1 MAYAVDD
8 VFEPPQQQ
16 QVLQQMT
23 PQQQQALQHQQA
35 LHQQQILQQQGLHH
49 QQALQQQALHQQQ
62 QALLQQALPPLPEP
76 TDEEMDYLMNSP
88 PRKSPS
94 PRIVKDVVMSEDPES
109 PGYKFFKWALKR
121 QKDFNAPP
129 TAMFDQGLWR
139 EFLNSRVGKGG
150 LFPEPSKYEEEE
162 EELVLSPLTKKKDML
177 QKLEQLTIEYND
189 AYEKTQAM
197 LDYYKK
203 SRDDYY
209 KRTFQQQAVAR
220 KRRASLE
227 SGLVEGNAKRLR
239 NQLNTYARRRS
250 DPETGMWHETVDDWW
265 KMVDRFEAA
274 KARNRRQKVYKGMER
289 AKIPDDPKLR
299 DSLHKVWQDSQR
311 AVREGA
317 MRKDHQQYYE
327 KQMQEA
333 IHESMR
339 EHGENIPKKK
349 E

>member
-1 MAYAVDD
+1 
-8 VFEPPQQQ
+8 
-16 QVLQQMT
+16 MT
-23 PQQQQALQHQQA
+23 PQQQQQA

-62 QALLQQALPPLPEP
+62 QALLQPALQQQQQPALQQQALPPLPEP
-76 TDEEMDYLMNSP
+76 TDEEMDYLLNSP

-162 EELVLSPLTKKKDML
+162 RVLSPLTKKKDML
-177 QKLEQLTIEYND
+177 QKLEQLKLSTPIADTDTLKKLEQMTIEYND

-220 KRRASLE
+220 KR
-227 SGLVEGNAKRLR
+227 
-239 NQLNTYARRRS
+239 
-250 DPETGMWHETVDDWW
+250 
-265 KMVDRFEAA
+265 
-274 KARNRRQKVYKGMER
+274 
-289 AKIPDDPKLR
+289 
-299 DSLHKVWQDSQR
+299 
-311 AVREGA
+311 
-317 MRKDHQQYYE
+317 
-327 KQMQEA
+327 
-333 IHESMR
+333 
-339 EHGENIPKKK
+339 
-349 E
+349 

>member
-1 MAYAVDD
+1 MT
-8 VFEPPQQQ
+8 PQQQ

-62 QALLQQALPPLPEP
+62 QALLQPALQQQQQPALQQQALPPLPEP
-76 TDEEMDYLMNSP
+76 TDEEMDYLLNSP
-88 PRKSPS
+88 PRKSPSPRLQKSPS

-150 LFPEPSKYEEEE
+150 LFPEPSKFEEEE

-177 QKLEQLTIEYND
+177 QKLEQLKLSTPVADTDTLAKLEQLTIEYND

-227 SGLVEGNAKRLR
+227 SGLVEGNAK
-239 NQLNTYARRRS
+239 
-250 DPETGMWHETVDDWW
+250 G
-265 KMVDRFEAA
+265 
-274 KARNRRQKVYKGMER
+274 
-289 AKIPDDPKLR
+289 
-299 DSLHKVWQDSQR
+299 
-311 AVREGA
+311 
-317 MRKDHQQYYE
+317 
-327 KQMQEA
+327 
-333 IHESMR
+333 
-339 EHGENIPKKK
+339 
-349 E
+349 

>member
-1 MAYAVDD
+1 MIFTMESTNTGPLRMRSPTKYQPPATPDVEMAYAADD

-62 QALLQQALPPLPEP
+62 QALSPLPEP
-76 TDEEMDYLMNSP
+76 TDEEMDYLLNSP

-162 EELVLSPLTKKKDML
+162 DERVLSPLTKKKDML
-177 QKLEQLTIEYND
+177 QKLEQLKLSTPIADTDTLAKLEQLTIEYND
-189 AYEKTQAM
+189 AYEKTQAV

-220 KRRASLE
+220 KRRA
-227 SGLVEGNAKRLR
+227 
-239 NQLNTYARRRS
+239 
-250 DPETGMWHETVDDWW
+250 
-265 KMVDRFEAA
+265 
-274 KARNRRQKVYKGMER
+274 
-289 AKIPDDPKLR
+289 
-299 DSLHKVWQDSQR
+299 
-311 AVREGA
+311 
-317 MRKDHQQYYE
+317 
-327 KQMQEA
+327 
-333 IHESMR
+333 
-339 EHGENIPKKK
+339 
-349 E
+349 

>member
-1 MAYAVDD
+1 
-8 VFEPPQQQ
+8 
-16 QVLQQMT
+16 MT
-23 PQQQQALQHQQA
+23 PQQQQQA

-62 QALLQQALPPLPEP
+62 QALLQPALQQQQQPALQQQALPPLPEP
-76 TDEEMDYLMNSP
+76 TDEEMDYLLNLP

-162 EELVLSPLTKKKDML
+162 DERVLSPLTKKKDML
-177 QKLEQLTIEYND
+177 QKLEQMTIEYND

-209 KRTFQQQAVAR
+209 KRTF
-220 KRRASLE
+220 
-227 SGLVEGNAKRLR
+227 
-239 NQLNTYARRRS
+239 
-250 DPETGMWHETVDDWW
+250 
-265 KMVDRFEAA
+265 
-274 KARNRRQKVYKGMER
+274 
-289 AKIPDDPKLR
+289 
-299 DSLHKVWQDSQR
+299 
-311 AVREGA
+311 
-317 MRKDHQQYYE
+317 
-327 KQMQEA
+327 
-333 IHESMR
+333 
-339 EHGENIPKKK
+339 
-349 E
+349 

>member
-1 MAYAVDD
+1 
-8 VFEPPQQQ
+8 
-16 QVLQQMT
+16 MT
-23 PQQQQALQHQQA
+23 PQQQQQA

-62 QALLQQALPPLPEP
+62 QALLQPALQQQQQPALQQQALPPLPEP
-76 TDEEMDYLMNSP
+76 TDEEMDYLLNLP

-139 EFLNSRVGKGG
+139 EFLNSRVGRGG
-150 LFPEPSKYEEEE
+150 LFPEPSKFEEED
-162 EELVLSPLTKKKDML
+162 ELVLSPLTKKKDML
-177 QKLEQLTIEYND
+177 QKLEQLKLSTPAADTDTLAKLEQLTIEYND

-239 NQLNTYARRRS
+239 NQLNTYARRR
-250 DPETGMWHETVDDWW
+250 
-265 KMVDRFEAA
+265 
-274 KARNRRQKVYKGMER
+274 
-289 AKIPDDPKLR
+289 
-299 DSLHKVWQDSQR
+299 
-311 AVREGA
+311 
-317 MRKDHQQYYE
+317 
-327 KQMQEA
+327 
-333 IHESMR
+333 
-339 EHGENIPKKK
+339 
-349 E
+349 

>member
-1 MAYAVDD
+1 
-8 VFEPPQQQ
+8 
-16 QVLQQMT
+16 MT
-23 PQQQQALQHQQA
+23 PQQQQQA

-62 QALLQQALPPLPEP
+62 QALLQPALQQQQQPALQQQALPPLPEP
-76 TDEEMDYLMNSP
+76 TDEEMDYLLNSP

-109 PGYKFFKWALKR
+109 PGYKFFKWAFKR

-150 LFPEPSKYEEEE
+150 LFPEPSKFEEEE

-177 QKLEQLTIEYND
+177 QKLEQMTIEYND

-209 KRTFQQQAVAR
+209 KRTF
-220 KRRASLE
+220 
-227 SGLVEGNAKRLR
+227 
-239 NQLNTYARRRS
+239 
-250 DPETGMWHETVDDWW
+250 
-265 KMVDRFEAA
+265 
-274 KARNRRQKVYKGMER
+274 
-289 AKIPDDPKLR
+289 
-299 DSLHKVWQDSQR
+299 
-311 AVREGA
+311 
-317 MRKDHQQYYE
+317 
-327 KQMQEA
+327 
-333 IHESMR
+333 
-339 EHGENIPKKK
+339 
-349 E
+349 